1 MLQISVTNAEVSR
14 MDKQDEPNSG
24 FKFGSWGATLANR
37 SNTVED
43 DGIRT
48 SRMGES
54 ADDTLPGNART
65 VRYENDGRDSPD
77 SAETVVIRGDRREE
91 DYERS
96 VNESRTNSPSSGPSG
111 SDTSVRKLERFFDEL
126 DVAGMVPNYHS
137 TPVSNI
143 PGRYVSF
150 GGQQKS
156 SGELGVG
163 SDSDTSSEKEQSNSA
178 NRPTFIL
185 PSGDATGQDR
195 KEQDRG
201 PYSFGNYPSPYYG
214 QTKMFGSHAGKT
226 SIHRTNDLDRGHT
239 GNVGFG
245 DHIQEDDEGRGSS
258 KRGFG
263 DRVLCPESTGREPGR
278 DNNPFVKHRSPSD
291 EREGDYANIP
301 GPFVYDVRPRTPY
314 ERERKEFM
322 APQAGP
328 RINHERQNR

>member
-143 PGRYVSF
+143 PGRYVNF

-156 SGELGVG
+156 SGELGG
-163 SDSDTSSEKEQSNSA
+163 ESDSDTSSEKEQSNSA
-178 NRPTFIL
+178 TRPTFIL
-185 PSGDATGQDR
+185 SPGDATGQDR
-195 KEQDRG
+195 KEQEG
-201 PYSFGNYPSPYYG
+201 GIIILLLN
-214 QTKMFGSHAGKT
+214 
-226 SIHRTNDLDRGHT
+226 T
-239 GNVGFG
+239 GALVM
-245 DHIQEDDEGRGSS
+245 
-258 KRGFG
+258 
-263 DRVLCPESTGREPGR
+263 
-278 DNNPFVKHRSPSD
+278 
-291 EREGDYANIP
+291 
-301 GPFVYDVRPRTPY
+301 
-314 ERERKEFM
+314 RERVIMPIFQGHLCMMLGQEPPMKEKEKNSWRLK
-322 APQAGP
+322 QGQ
-328 RINHERQNR
+328 E